1 MFVQSRCRYYC
12 TRNSVESTLW
22 IFFNA
27 ANWRTLGLLHTPRC
41 QSSIWRIFGQICCRQ
56 GWFKMVQNVKMF
68 LSTIPFKFKWKFI
81 CSSWG
86 SIALLKMQKANQVFG
101 QLCYLLGG
109 CQTVSE
115 NESLFTQ
122 KRCLNFRSSRGPLD
136 PPNVPTANQWF
147 FWPGVYCATF
157 WEVQPCCNIDWRCK
171 KLYFWKSFQS
181 VDVLDKVKTGYQII
195 CWKFWLWSVK
205 KKKRQDLWPQS
216 VAEVN
221 WDFSGILDHPIT
233 LCEERHFDPGRTW
246 VVFVKL

>member
-1 MFVQSRCRYYC
+1 
-12 TRNSVESTLW
+12 
-22 IFFNA
+22 
-27 ANWRTLGLLHTPRC
+27 
-41 QSSIWRIFGQICCRQ
+41 
-56 GWFKMVQNVKMF
+56 MF

-122 KRCLNFRSSRGPLD
+122 KNVWTFGAQGVRWI

-205 KKKRQDLWPQS
+205 KKQDKTSSPSQS
-216 VAEVN
+216 VAEGRC
-221 WDFSGILDHPIT
+221 WQQSIGTFLAFWIIT